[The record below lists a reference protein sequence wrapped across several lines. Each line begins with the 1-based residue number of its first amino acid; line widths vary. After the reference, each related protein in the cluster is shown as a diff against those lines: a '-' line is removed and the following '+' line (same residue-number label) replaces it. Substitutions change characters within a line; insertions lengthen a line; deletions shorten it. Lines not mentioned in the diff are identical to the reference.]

1 MFLMLVGSDLIHF
14 SPRVCLTYQHAGR
27 VPAHHLGPH
36 LCLLHDGGEFL
47 GVQQQQALE
56 RIVQSRDQL
65 DILCFG
71 RYFRDGDFYSGAD
84 ILSRWPLD
92 IQNVFSLIVQCSNVF
107 CRLPSEPHMHVALSH

>member
-36 LCLLHDGGEFL
+36 LCLLHDGGELL

-56 RIVQSRDQL
+56 RMVQSRDQL
-65 DILCFG
+65 DISEIVTFILGQIFFEDG
-71 RYFRDGDFYSGAD
+71 RWIFRT
-84 ILSRWPLD
+84 
-92 IQNVFSLIVQCSNVF
+92 CSV
-107 CRLPSEPHMHVALSH
+107 